1 VTRLSA
7 RPTADTG
14 AVCRALPAGPCLV
27 LMVGAAGSGKS
38 TLARQICPGG
48 GLVLSLD
55 ALRGTVS
62 GDPCDQDAT
71 GDAAAVLHQLTRMR
85 LRRRLTTIVDATN
98 TQARVRTELAE
109 IGRAA
114 GVPCAAVAVVTPL
127 PVCLARNEARPGPAG
142 GAQWGRRVPEP
153 TVRTQHAEVMAA
165 LPLLRGEGF
174 SRVILYDGAA

>member
-1 VTRLSA
+1 MTRVSA
-7 RPTADTG
+7 RPAADTR
-14 AVCRALPAGPCLV
+14 AVRRALPDGPCLV
-27 LMVGAAGSGKS
+27 LLVGAAGSGKS
-38 TLARQICPGG
+38 TLARQICPVG

-71 GDAAAVLHQLTRMR
+71 GDAVSVLHLLTRMR

-109 IGRAA
+109 MGRAA
-114 GVPCAAVAVVTPL
+114 DVPCVAVTVVTPL
-127 PVCLARNEARPGPAG
+127 PVCLARNEARPGPA
-142 GAQWGRRVPEP
+142 ADARWELRVPEP
-153 TVRTQHAEVMAA
+153 TVRAQHAQVMAA
-165 LPLLRGEGF
+165 LPLLRSEGF